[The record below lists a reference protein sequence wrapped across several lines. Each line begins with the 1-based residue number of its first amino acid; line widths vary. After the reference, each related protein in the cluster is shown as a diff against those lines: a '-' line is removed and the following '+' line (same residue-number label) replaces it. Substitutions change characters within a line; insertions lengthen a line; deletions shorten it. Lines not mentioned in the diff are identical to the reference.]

1 MIPRPDAG
9 ASGIKGFR
17 MRLLVAMMLVVSA
30 VAFAGLLFAQHN
42 VGENVRRDFER
53 EFQGELAAL
62 HAVQD
67 VRHAAIAE
75 RCRALARRPR
85 IHAALEDGAPDL
97 LYPSARDEMQDAM
110 SGEGGAGAP
119 GTDALHARFYRFLDI
134 NGRVISP
141 PDAADVGEFG
151 PNEEMQLA
159 LDRLPIETETGY
171 VTRGTAGAVR
181 DIDEVIAMPIVS
193 TENGEIISAIE
204 LGFKLPGQG
213 SGRADSAI
221 ESGILLRGSLD
232 LPSYPDAARQELQ
245 DEVNRAIAGDRSGGS
260 MEVTAAGAPYLL
272 FYKWLNPGSL
282 FPPAYEVSL
291 FPLSASLARQRS
303 LLWQFSGAAA
313 LLILGA
319 YGASGFLA
327 ARLSKP
333 VEKLALDSEENSAQR
348 RLAEAA
354 LESTGRELRRS
365 ARFSADASHQLKT
378 PVTVLRA
385 GLEELLAGE
394 HLSPAAREEVSAL
407 VHQTFRL
414 ASVIEDLLLL
424 SRMDGGRLQIQFSR
438 IDLSLLLESWL
449 DDHSAHPN
457 QFDLSIETQFSN
469 PLWITGEKRYATI
482 ILQNLLE
489 NARKYNRQGGR
500 IRIAAREQGDWVY
513 VNIGNTGRPIPA
525 SAQEHVF
532 ERFHRGEIAENV
544 PGHGIGLN
552 LARELALLHGGDLRL
567 AGSEGDWTEFELRF
581 RSAGANG
588 EERES
593 A

>member
-1 MIPRPDAG
+1 VIAHPE
-9 ASGIKGFR
+9 SGISGIAGFR
-17 MRLLVAMMLVVSA
+17 MRLLITMMLVVSA
-30 VAFAGLLFAQHN
+30 VAFVGLLFAQRY
-42 VGENVRRDFER
+42 VAANVRRDFER

-67 VRHAAIAE
+67 ARHAAIAE

-110 SGEGGAGAP
+110 SADGGSGGSGAY
-119 GTDALHARFYRFLDI
+119 ALHARFYRFLDI

-141 PDAADVGEFG
+141 PDAGDVGELG
-151 PNEEMQLA
+151 AGEETQLA
-159 LDRLPIETETGY
+159 LAGLPAETETGY
-171 VTRGTAGAVR
+171 VLRDAGAVNGA
-181 DIDEVIAMPIVS
+181 IDEVIAMPIVS
-193 TENGEIISAIE
+193 SENGETISAIE
-204 LGFKLPGQG
+204 LGFNLSGLD
-213 SGRADSAI
+213 SGRSDSGI
-221 ESGILLRGSLD
+221 ESGILLKGSLD
-232 LPSYPDAARQELQ
+232 LPSYPGTVRTELEA
-245 DEVNRAIAGDRSGGS
+245 DVNRAILGDKSGGS
-260 MEVTAAGAPYLL
+260 MEVSAAGAPYLM
-272 FYKWLNPGSL
+272 FYKRLNPGSL

-291 FPLSASLARQRS
+291 YPLGASIARQRG
-303 LLWQFSGAAA
+303 LLWQFSGVAL

-319 YGASGFLA
+319 YGVSGFLS

-333 VEKLALDSEENSAQR
+333 VEKLAIDSEENSTQR

-354 LESTGRELRRS
+354 LESTGRELQRS

-394 HLSPAAREEVSAL
+394 HLSPAAREEVSIL

-424 SRMDGGRLQIQFSR
+424 SRMDGGRLQIQFTR
-438 IDLSLLLESWL
+438 IDLGLLLEAWL
-449 DDHSAHPN
+449 DDHGAHPN
-457 QFDLSIETQFSN
+457 HFGLSVVTHFSS

-489 NARKYNRQGGR
+489 NATKYNRKRGK
-500 IRIAAREQGDWVY
+500 IRIAARAEGEWVY
-513 VNIGNTGRPIPA
+513 VNISNTGRPIPP
-525 SAQEHVF
+525 SSQEHVF
-532 ERFHRGEIAENV
+532 ERFHRGEVGENV

-552 LARELALLHGGDLRL
+552 LARELARLHGGELRL
-567 AGSEGDWTEFELRF
+567 AKSEGDWTEFELRF
-581 RSAGANG
+581 RSPEAEDVAS
-588 EERES
+588 ES
-593 A
+593 P